1 MDNHLVG
8 NLAECQE
15 FCQTLLARPPRIV
28 HGTVLLLATLLG
40 AALTWAALTEADLVV
55 RATGQV
61 RPVTSP
67 VKVFLP
73 ARGGVASASFGG
85 RVVEVKM
92 QRGARVSQG
101 DVLLRL
107 DTEQLDVE
115 IAKQKGAIAAGEREL
130 REQVLLAGLAAQLY
144 QENLAKAEWDLK
156 RTQEEVDRAKQQ
168 QKVELDYASS
178 QLPLA
183 RRELEREEL
192 LQAKNAGSEAET
204 DKAKK
209 QLLEAEE
216 RLKKAKLPVEELKV
230 RVAERELARVK
241 REYAVERK
249 KQEMEREK
257 KQAEVEVARNELN
270 RLTLEKDQAVIRAPL
285 AGVVTTGDVKVGV
298 ILKPGEQVAEIAE
311 EKGFRFEAYVPSE
324 EIAHIREGMPARIRI
339 NAYDYQRY
347 GTLDGTV
354 CFISPD
360 AGVGE
365 GQHPAGYFVKIEP
378 ERDEVGR
385 GEFHGRIKLGMEGQV
400 DIVTEH
406 ESLLSLL
413 VKKIRQTISLG

>member
-1 MDNHLVG
+1 MDNYLVSD
-8 NLAECQE
+8 LAECKE
-15 FCQTLLARPPRIV
+15 FRQTLLARPPRIV
-28 HGTVLLLATLLG
+28 HGAVLLLATLLG
-40 AALTWAALTEADLVV
+40 TALGWSALTEADLVV

-92 QRGARVSQG
+92 QRGVRVSQG
-101 DVLLRL
+101 DILLRL
-107 DTEQLDVE
+107 DTGQLDVE
-115 IAKQKGAIAAGEREL
+115 IAKEQGTIAAGEREL
-130 REQVLLAGLAAQLY
+130 REQVLLTELAAQLY

-168 QKVELDYASS
+168 QKVELNYASL

-183 RRELEREEL
+183 RQELRREEL
-192 LQAKNAGSEAET
+192 LQLKYASSAAET
-204 DKAKK
+204 DRAKR
-209 QLLEAEE
+209 QFLEAEE
-216 RLKKAKLPVEELKV
+216 KLRKAELPVEELKV
-230 RVAERELARVK
+230 MVAQRELARVK
-241 REYAVERK
+241 REYAVEQK
-249 KQEMEREK
+249 KQQMEREK

-270 RLTLEKDQAVIRAPL
+270 RLTLEKEQAVIRAPL
-285 AGVVTTGDVKVGV
+285 TGIVTTGDVTVGALV
-298 ILKPGEQVAEIAE
+298 KPGEQVAEIAE

-324 EIAHIREGMPARIRI
+324 EIGHLREGMPARIRI

-360 AGVGE
+360 AGAGE
-365 GQHPAGYFVKIEP
+365 GQRPASYLVKIEL
-378 ERDEVGR
+378 EKDEVGR
-385 GEFHGRIKLGMEGQV
+385 GEFYGRIKLGMEGQA
-400 DIVTEH
+400 DIITEH
-406 ESLLSLL
+406 ECLLSLL